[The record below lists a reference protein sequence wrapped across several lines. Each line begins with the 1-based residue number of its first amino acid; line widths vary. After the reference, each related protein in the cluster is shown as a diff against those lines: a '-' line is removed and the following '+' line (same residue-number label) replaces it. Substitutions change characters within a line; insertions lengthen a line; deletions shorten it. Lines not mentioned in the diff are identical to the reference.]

1 MIFEASVAPSAKE
14 GYDSLLDLLV
24 LRFKRNNTV
33 VTPSFVGPMH
43 SEAQQ
48 AKLEL
53 GAERPVLM
61 ERGLRG
67 KTGDASL
74 SQIHLTGWPRRKAF
88 KGNIWGCGVWEAM
101 TFF

>member
-1 MIFEASVAPSAKE
+1 MF
-14 GYDSLLDLLV
+14 V
-24 LRFKRNNTV
+24 LRVERNSTIIESKFMCL
-33 VTPSFVGPMH
+33 TH
-43 SEAQQ
+43 SEAKQTERTEFG
-48 AKLEL
+48 AKKRL
-53 GAERPVLM
+53 LM

-88 KGNIWGCGVWEAM
+88 KGNIWGYRVWEAM